1 MRTSVILFMSTCVL
15 AQMLIAAP
23 GLAQEQLK
31 KNITLDYHNAAFA
44 TVVKAIERRSG
55 IIIMYELTPAIEKE
69 QVTIAVHDKPV
80 AEVLDLLVT
89 GRRLKWSIK
98 APDNIVRLERADP
111 PPVVPAT
118 AAATPP
124 HISGIVRDSQGK
136 PLTGAT
142 VAIRNS
148 GISTVTNAEGFFTLP
163 AKEGDIIIVTFVS
176 FEPRLIRVSSD
187 MLKFGS
193 VGQVI
198 LVPAQS
204 PLDQLVIIAYGT
216 TTRRMA
222 TGSVST
228 VSGEELQRQ
237 PVSNA
242 LEALEGK
249 APGLFI
255 TQSSGVTG
263 SQMSTSIRGQLSI
276 GSGTLPLFIIDGVP
290 FEETPINTLGASTY
304 GYQGATGHVDPM
316 NSINPADI
324 ESISV
329 LKDGDATAIYGS
341 RAANGVILVTTKKG
355 KAGATRLD
363 LNGYS
368 GAGTISHHVP
378 MLNLSQYLA
387 MRHAAFAND
396 NLTPTA
402 TSAPDLLAWD
412 TTKSTGFDKRFIGN
426 TEHQTDITAAL
437 SGGDQR
443 LHYLFSN
450 TLRHEG
456 TVFPGDYGYNRYSTH
471 LSLDNTSLDGKFA
484 VTVSAF
490 YTKESNNE
498 AANDMISSVFN
509 LPPDYPLYTANGT
522 LNWTGGFT
530 NPLSYLLE
538 SYRFQSD
545 NLLANTQLRY
555 TILPGLN
562 AKVSL
567 GYNKIDQGYTLL
579 TPSKAINPSS
589 GQLSTATYSS
599 NYVESYIVEPQLDY
613 TRRIGQGKLTAL
625 AGGTWQQSNYVQPY
639 YIVATGFPNDQL
651 MNSWISASTINLK
664 TNGYSNYKYAS
675 GFARINYTWKDRY
688 LLNLTGRRDGSS
700 RFGPD
705 HQWGN
710 FGSVGAGWIF
720 TSEPWMKTGLPW
732 LSYGKLR
739 GSYGT
744 TGNDQ
749 IADYGYLSTYGTWPY
764 NYGSA
769 GIYPVRSANPNY
781 HWESNH
787 KLDFAIETG
796 FLRDRILASAEW
808 FRSRSGNQLI
818 QAPLASQSGFTYYEA
833 NLPAVVQ
840 SSGWEFELKTVN
852 IKTRAVT
859 WSTSFNLT
867 ATANKLISFPN
878 LSTTNYAGEF
888 VVGQPIDMYTG
899 YHYTGLNNGVATVAD
914 LNKDGQITQGLG
926 QTSLKGDYRKIGVVN
941 PTYYGGFSNTVTYD
955 RFTLDVLFQ
964 FVKQI
969 KPGFRAAS
977 QNATDAPGMMFNQ
990 DSHILSDGF
999 KPSTQVSSPPSTA
1012 YINYYLYS
1020 DAVYS
1025 NASFIRLKNVNL
1037 SYDLPAAWM
1046 KAIRAKGASV
1056 FVRGQNLLTMTH
1068 YFGFD
1073 PETGNIGVPPLR
1085 TVVAGIHCSF

>member
-1 MRTSVILFMSTCVL
+1 MRTSVILFMSMCVL
-15 AQMLIAAP
+15 AQLLNAAP
-23 GLAQEQLK
+23 GRAQEQLK

-44 TVVKAIERRSG
+44 TVVKAIEQRSG
-55 IIIMYELTPAIEKE
+55 LIIMYELTPAIEKE
-69 QVTIAVHDKPV
+69 QVTLAVHDKSV
-80 AEVLDLLVT
+80 ADVLDLLVT
-89 GRRLKWSIK
+89 GRRLKWSLRQS
-98 APDNIVRLERADP
+98 DNIVRLERVDASAAAPALTAGDP
-111 PPVVPAT
+111 PHV
-118 AAATPP
+118 
-124 HISGIVRDSQGK
+124 SGILKDPQGK

-148 GISTVTNAEGFFTLP
+148 AISTVSNAEGFFTIP
-163 AKEGDIIIVTFVS
+163 AKEGDIVIITFVS
-176 FEPRLIRVSSD
+176 FEPRLLRVSSD
-187 MLKFGS
+187 MLKLGS
-193 VGQVI
+193 IGQI
-198 LVPAQS
+198 TLVPAQS

-237 PVSNA
+237 PVSNT

-276 GSGTLPLFIIDGVP
+276 ASGTLPLFVIDGVP

-304 GYQGATGHVDPM
+304 GFQGATGPVDPM

-341 RAANGVILVTTKKG
+341 RAANGVVLVTTKRG

-363 LNGYS
+363 LNGYT
-368 GAGTISHHVP
+368 GAGSVAHFTP

-396 NLTPTA
+396 NLTPTT
-402 TSAPDLLAWD
+402 TSAPDLLTWD
-412 TTKSTGFDKRFIGN
+412 TTKSTDFDKKFAGN

-490 YTKESNNE
+490 YTKETNNE
-498 AANDMISSVFN
+498 AANNMAGTVFN
-509 LPPDYPLYTANGT
+509 LPPDYPLYNANGS

-530 NPLSYLLE
+530 NPLSYLRE
-538 SYRFQSD
+538 TYSFTSD

-555 TILPGLN
+555 AILPGLN

-579 TPSKAINPSS
+579 TPTSAINPST
-589 GQLSTATYSS
+589 GQQSTGTYSS

-613 TRRIGQGKLTAL
+613 TKKIAEGKLTAL
-625 AGGTWQQSNYVQPY
+625 VGGTWQQSSYVQPY
-639 YIVATGFPNDQL
+639 FIIATGFPNEQL
-651 MNSWISASTINLK
+651 MNSWISASTVNLK
-664 TNGYSNYKYAS
+664 TNGYTDYKYAS
-675 GFARINYTWKDRY
+675 GFARINYTWMDRY

-700 RFGPD
+700 RFGPN
-705 HQWGN
+705 HQWGD
-710 FGSVGAGWIF
+710 FGSAGAGWIF
-720 TSEPWMKTGLPW
+720 SNEYWMKTAVPW

-749 IADYGYLSTYGTWPY
+749 IRDYGYLSTYGTWYY
-764 NYGSA
+764 NYGSS

-781 HWESNH
+781 RWESNH

-796 FLRDRILASAEW
+796 FLRDRILASADW

-833 NLPAVVQ
+833 NMPALVQ

-852 IKTRAVT
+852 IKTRTVT
-859 WSTSFNLT
+859 WSSSFNLT

-899 YHYTGLNNGVATVAD
+899 YHFTGLNNGVATVAD
-914 LNKDGQITQGLG
+914 LNKDGRISQGLG
-926 QTSLKGDYRKIGVVN
+926 QTSLKGDYRKIGVIN

-969 KPGFRAAS
+969 KPDFRFGN
-977 QNATDAPGMMFNQ
+977 QNAPGTMFNQ

-999 KPSTQVSSPPSTA
+999 RPSTQVSSAASTA
-1012 YINYYLYS
+1012 YINYYLNS

-1037 SYDLPAAWM
+1037 AYDLPASWM

-1056 FVRGQNLLTMTH
+1056 FVRGQNLLTITH

-1073 PETGNIGVPPLR
+1073 PETGNVGVPPLR
-1085 TVVAGIHCSF
+1085 TVVAGIHCAF